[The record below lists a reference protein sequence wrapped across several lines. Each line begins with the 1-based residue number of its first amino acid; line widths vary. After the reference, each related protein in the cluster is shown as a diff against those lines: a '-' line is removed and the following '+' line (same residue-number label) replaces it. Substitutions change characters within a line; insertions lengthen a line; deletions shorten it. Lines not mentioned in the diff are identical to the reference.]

1 MNVGFKKLHTDAI
14 LPTYKNDRDAGI
26 DLYAQVGCT
35 IHAGKR
41 AILGTGVAWEPLDC
55 AKGTKACMIVK
66 SRSGMAFNFGVEA
79 SGAGVID
86 QAFRGEIKV
95 KLYNNSDRPYMITK
109 GDRIAQGIILELPLI
124 DVIEIQEL
132 SDSDRGT
139 NGFGSS
145 GK

>member
-1 MNVGFKKLHTDAI
+1 
-14 LPTYKNDRDAGI
+14 
-26 DLYAQVGCT
+26 
-35 IHAGKR
+35 
-41 AILGTGVAWEPLDC
+41 
-55 AKGTKACMIVK
+55 
-66 SRSGMAFNFGVEA
+66 MAFNFGVEA